1 MAAQELA
8 EEGALEMVIMQ
19 MNNLQIAILKGMYL
33 KPYKAVQN
41 SWQPNNL

>member
-19 MNNLQIAILKGMYL
+19 MNNLQIAIVK
-33 KPYKAVQN
+33 KT
-41 SWQPNNL
+41 S